1 MTFQNNNQLYIK
13 NTSRSKY
20 QLNFYLFNKKI
31 QIDLHQLTHTKAL
44 KIKAL
49 NKIITME
56 NFIFLNTH
64 IINFICL
71 FSCEHKK

>member
-13 NTSRSKY
+13 NTSKSKY

-31 QIDLHQLTHTKAL
+31 QIDLHQLTHTKTL
-44 KIKAL
+44 KIKWL
-49 NKIITME
+49 NEINHYG

-64 IINFICL
+64 IINVICL
-71 FSCEHKK
+71 LSCEN

>member
-13 NTSRSKY
+13 NTSKSKY

-31 QIDLHQLTHTKAL
+31 QIDLHQLTHTKTL
-44 KIKAL
+44 KIKGL
-49 NKIITME
+49 NEINHYG

-64 IINFICL
+64 IINVICL
-71 FSCEHKK
+71 LSCEN

>member
-13 NTSRSKY
+13 NTSKSKY

-49 NKIITME
+49 NKNNHYG

-64 IINFICL
+64 IINVICL
-71 FSCEHKK
+71 FSCEH

>member
-13 NTSRSKY
+13 NTSKSKY

-31 QIDLHQLTHTKAL
+31 QIDLHQLTHTKTL

-49 NKIITME
+49 NKKLITME
-56 NFIFLNTH
+56 ILFFLILT
-64 IINFICL
+64 L
-71 FSCEHKK
+71 